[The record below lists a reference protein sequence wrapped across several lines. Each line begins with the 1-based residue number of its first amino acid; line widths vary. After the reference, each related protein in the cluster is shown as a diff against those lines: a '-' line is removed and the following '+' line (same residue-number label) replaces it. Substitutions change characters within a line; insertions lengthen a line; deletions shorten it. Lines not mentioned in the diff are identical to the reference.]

1 MTVYRFAFVC
11 LKIFDAFSI
20 IIIQGGS
27 TVASSVINKIQI
39 EDLILFAYR
48 DLKLVEKETSRFFF
62 LKDKSKPSHQ

>member
-48 DLKLVEKETSRFFF
+48 DLMLVEKETSRFFF

>member
-1 MTVYRFAFVC
+1 M
-11 LKIFDAFSI
+11 DAFSI

-48 DLKLVEKETSRFFF
+48 DLMLVEKETSRFFF
-62 LKDKSKPSHQ
+62 SKR